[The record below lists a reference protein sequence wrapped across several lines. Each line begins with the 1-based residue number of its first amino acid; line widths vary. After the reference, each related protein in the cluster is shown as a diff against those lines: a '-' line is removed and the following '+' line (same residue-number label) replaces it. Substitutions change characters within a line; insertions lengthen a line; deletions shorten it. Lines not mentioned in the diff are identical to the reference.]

1 MEREESAATVG
12 RRGGSGAGAAGAGGS
27 DAGAAG
33 AGPLHVAAERGPQ
46 SRKAAWSLWLG
57 LAGFAFGF
65 LLMFA
70 VFTPAGLVAAVGALR
85 DMRLQ
90 PSLRGRWKAWTGIG
104 LAIVSPILWVSAF
117 LTYADTGNFGLF

>member
-12 RRGGSGAGAAGAGGS
+12 PRGGS
-27 DAGAAG
+27 DAGANG
-33 AGPLHVAAERGPQ
+33 AGPLHVGTEPGPQ

-85 DMRLQ
+85 DMRVQ

>member
-1 MEREESAATVG
+1 MDREERAATVG
-12 RRGGSGAGAAGAGGS
+12 RRGGSDAGTAGAAPRPVASEPGA
-27 DAGAAG
+27 
-33 AGPLHVAAERGPQ
+33 Q
-46 SRKAAWSLWLG
+46 SRKASLSLWLG

-70 VFTPAGLVAAVGALR
+70 ILTPAGLVAAVSALR

-104 LAIVSPILWVSAF
+104 LAIASPILWVSAF
-117 LTYADTGNFGLF
+117 LTYAETGNFGLF